1 MLRLGDLLKT
11 ADNAQVV
18 LSSSWV
24 AQHGYRA
31 VLGLLPSALSSR
43 VVGATVPGNRLLR
56 TSVREEATSR
66 RDLLER
72 DYLRR
77 EPDAV
82 LVLDCDARYVPM
94 QLRESALIIENG
106 LWRARTETW
115 ATITERLKPLNQ
127 QRFTARKE

>member
-1 MLRLGDLLKT
+1 M
-11 ADNAQVV
+11 
-18 LSSSWV
+18 
-24 AQHGYRA
+24 
-31 VLGLLPSALSSR
+31 
-43 VVGATVPGNRLLR
+43 PGNRLLR